1 MKSGKLVNSITT
13 SMFILAFGL
22 IGCQMS
28 PSSSDASGSAESNPA
43 ATGHEHAA
51 GSMTGEA
58 NAPAKVQHMVC
69 FKFKDG
75 VTEAQKEQ
83 HMADFA
89 ALKDSIPEIKSYS
102 GAYSFEVSYEK
113 TADYDCMHIAGFD
126 SEEDLETYFHHPAHQ
141 RFIERNKD
149 AWGDVI
155 VVNSKE

>member
-1 MKSGKLVNSITT
+1 
-13 SMFILAFGL
+13 MFILTFS
-22 IGCQMS
+22 IVGCQRS
-28 PSSSDASGSAESNPA
+28 PSSSDSTGSPESTSGTAGQESAVTASENTA
-43 ATGHEHAA
+43 AT
-51 GSMTGEA
+51 
-58 NAPAKVQHMVC
+58 PASVQHMVC

-75 VTEAQKEQ
+75 VTEEQKQQ

-89 ALKDSIPEIKSYS
+89 ALKDSIPEVKSYS

-149 AWGDVI
+149 AWADVI

>member
-1 MKSGKLVNSITT
+1 
-13 SMFILAFGL
+13 MFILTFG
-22 IGCQMS
+22 IMGCQMS
-28 PSSSDASGSAESNPA
+28 PSSSDSSGSTESSTVSEVSAPENAISGSA
-43 ATGHEHAA
+43 
-51 GSMTGEA
+51 
-58 NAPAKVQHMVC
+58 APAKVQHMVC

-89 ALKDSIPEIKSYS
+89 ALKDSIPEVKTYS
-102 GAYSFEVSYEK
+102 GAYTFEVSYEK

-149 AWGDVI
+149 AWADVI